1 MDNYFFTGGIIAIVF
16 ALFKFAE
23 MRLVLK
29 ENKPVKDLV
38 RDTVLVYLSSVV
50 ALFVGDQLTPAVV
63 GKGQASAFLG
73 KPEF

>member
-1 MDNYFFTGGIIAIVF
+1 MDNYFVTGGIVAIVY

-29 ENKPVKDLV
+29 ENKPIKDLV

-50 ALFVGDQLTPAVV
+50 ALFVSDQLTPAVV
-63 GKGQASAFLG
+63 GKNQASAFLG